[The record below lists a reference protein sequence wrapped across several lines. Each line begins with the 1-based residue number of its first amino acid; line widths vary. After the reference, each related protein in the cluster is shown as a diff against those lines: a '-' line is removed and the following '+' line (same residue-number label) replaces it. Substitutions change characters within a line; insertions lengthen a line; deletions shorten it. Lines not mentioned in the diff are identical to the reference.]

1 MPVHDGRVAGPGVAR
16 CGQKLV
22 PREPSKDGKR
32 RIVHEHRV
40 PPRDAGEKGDERP
53 GDDVPLKVI
62 DQNRAAGDAT
72 EGREQAH
79 GLVVG
84 EMVEEQRGGH
94 EVERPRREREVE
106 GVGRKKLDLGG
117 LRRFSVARSRA

>member
-16 CGQKLV
+16 SGQKLV

-84 EMVEEQRGGH
+84 EMVEEQRAVTRSNDPGAN
-94 EVERPRREREVE
+94 
-106 GVGRKKLDLGG
+106 GRSKA
-117 LRRFSVARSRA
+117 SAARSSISGTSEVFRRA